1 MAKVLI
7 VGCGDVGSR
16 LAARLVAAG
25 HEVHALRRSAF
36 SLPGV
41 HALQGDV
48 TEPASLRFPAG
59 LDAAFVLLAPGES
72 GEEAYR
78 RVYLEGTKHVLE
90 ALAGQSLTRLF
101 WVSSSSVYG
110 QDDGSWVDEDSVTL
124 PASPTAQLLL
134 QSEQLLEAAAW
145 PATVVRFAGIYGPGR
160 LRLLR
165 WVQSGREVQMHPPAW
180 TNRIHVEDCAGLLDF
195 LFVEQLKGTN
205 LASVYIGVDDE
216 PALQHEVLDWLADR
230 MGLPRVAH
238 ASRPGAGSNKR
249 LSNQRISALG
259 YQMQFPGYQA
269 GYAAVMGQSDKIR

>member
-16 LAARLVAAG
+16 LALRLVAAG

-48 TEPASLRFPAG
+48 TEPASLQFPPE
-59 LDAAFVLLAPGES
+59 LDAVFVLLAPAEPGEA
-72 GEEAYR
+72 AYR
-78 RVYLEGTKHVLE
+78 RVYFEGTRHVLA
-90 ALAGQSLTRLF
+90 ALAGQKLARLF
-101 WVSSSSVYG
+101 WVSSTSVYG
-110 QDDGSWVDEDSVTL
+110 QEDGSWVDEDSETV
-124 PASPTAQLLL
+124 PASPGARILL
-134 QSEQLLEAAAW
+134 QSEQLLQQLPW
-145 PATVVRFAGIYGPGR
+145 PATVVRFAGIYGPAR

-165 WVQSGREVQMHPPAW
+165 WVQSGREVQAQPPAW

-195 LFVEQLKGTN
+195 LFVQQCKGTD

-216 PALQHEVLDWLADR
+216 PAPQHEVLDWLADQ
-230 MGLPRVAH
+230 MCLPRVAH
-238 ASRPGAGSNKR
+238 VSRPGAASNKR

-259 YQMQFPGYQA
+259 YQMHFPGYRA
-269 GYAAVMGQSDKIR
+269 GYAAVMGQSEEIR

>member
-16 LAARLVAAG
+16 LARRLVAAG
-25 HEVHALRRSAF
+25 HEVYGLRRSAF

-41 HALQGDV
+41 VALQGDV
-48 TEPASLRFPAG
+48 TQPLSLHFPAG
-59 LDAAFVLLAPGES
+59 LEAVFVLLAPGET
-72 GEEAYR
+72 GEAAYR
-78 RVYLEGTKHVLE
+78 RVYLEGTRQLLA
-90 ALAGQSLTRLF
+90 ALAGQKLQRLF

-110 QDDGSWVDEDSVTL
+110 QDDGSWVDETSPAR
-124 PASPTAQLLL
+124 PASATAQLLL
-134 QSEQLLEAAAW
+134 QAEQLLERAPW

-165 WVQSGREVQMHPPAW
+165 WVESGREVQAEPCAW

-195 LFVEQLKGTN
+195 LFVQQRKGSR
-205 LASVYIGVDDE
+205 LDSLYLGVDDE
-216 PALQHEVLDWLADR
+216 PAPQHEVLDWLADYR
-230 MGLPRVAH
+230 GLPRVAR

-259 YQMQFPGYQA
+259 YKMQFSGYRA
-269 GYAAVMGQSDKIR
+269 GYAAVMGPQDEIR